1 MLGGDDGVLPS
12 GVALASDDS
21 FAPMMQLRRAAVQL
35 LNDFY
40 AAWAPLGLDLIAEP
54 NRASAT
60 VTH

>member
-1 MLGGDDGVLPS
+1 MFGGDDGVLPS

-21 FAPMMQLRRAAVQL
+21 FAPMVQLRRAAVQL

-40 AAWAPLGLDLIAEP
+40 AVQTPWLTIGEPTALAP
-54 NRASAT
+54 

>member
-1 MLGGDDGVLPS
+1 MSGGDDGVLPS
-12 GVALASDDS
+12 GVALASEDS
-21 FAPMMQLRRAAVQL
+21 FAPMVQLWRAAVQL

>member
-12 GVALASDDS
+12 GAALASDDS

-40 AAWAPLGLDLIAEP
+40 AA
-54 NRASAT
+54 
-60 VTH
+60 